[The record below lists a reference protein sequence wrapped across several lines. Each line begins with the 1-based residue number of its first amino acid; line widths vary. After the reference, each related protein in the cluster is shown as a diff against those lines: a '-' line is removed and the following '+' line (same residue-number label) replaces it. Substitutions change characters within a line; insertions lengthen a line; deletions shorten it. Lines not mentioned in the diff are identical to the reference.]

1 MRRLGGALVGLTV
14 LLGAGAGAADE
25 PPAPFM
31 VTTRGGRLTVTAS
44 DAVLVDLVTEVAHR
58 AGMRVQGTTRL
69 GPRRI
74 AVAFQDLPVEAALA
88 RVLAGFSYVVV
99 VGGGEAPGEVRIV
112 GETAPPAGGTP
123 APAAESARAP
133 VVAPPEGVAQ
143 LLDAVA
149 DPEQAVRLDAIG
161 RLGQLGRAAPMDE
174 LVGRGLAHPDPVT
187 RLAVLTAGLRLPP
200 DVLVEHALHDAA
212 PGVRAEA
219 LAQLPRFER
228 AAAEVFRTA
237 LTDPDGSVRL
247 VAREQ
252 LGELEPDAAR

>member
-1 MRRLGGALVGLTV
+1 MGRLGGALVGLTV

-25 PPAPFM
+25 PPAPFS
-31 VTTRGGRLTVTAS
+31 VTARGGRLTVTAA
-44 DAVLVDLVTEVAHR
+44 DAVLVDLVNEVGHR
-58 AGMRVQGTTRL
+58 AGMRVEGTTRL
-69 GPRRI
+69 GARRI
-74 AVAFQDLPVEAALA
+74 AVAFRDLPVEAALA
-88 RVLAGFSYVVV
+88 RLLAGFSYVVV

-112 GETAPPAGGTP
+112 AETAALAAGRPP
-123 APAAESARAP
+123 APAAASAP
-133 VVAPPEGVAQ
+133 GIAPPEGVAQ

-174 LVGRGLAHPDPVT
+174 LVGRGLAHPDPLT

-200 DVLVEHALHDAA
+200 EVLVEHALHDAA

-247 VAREQ
+247 VARER